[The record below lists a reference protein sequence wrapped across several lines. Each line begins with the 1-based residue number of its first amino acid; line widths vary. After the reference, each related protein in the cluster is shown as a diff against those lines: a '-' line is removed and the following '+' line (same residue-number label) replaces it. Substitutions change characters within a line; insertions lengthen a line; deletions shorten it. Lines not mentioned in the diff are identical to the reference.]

1 MKIDDIRTGLDHL
14 RHSVAEGWQKLRE
27 SAASALTRFNSGDQT
42 RLPDSAEVDD
52 GYFAPSRSWAML
64 GGEVFEDELRVVVR
78 LEVPG
83 MSKDGFD
90 VQVED
95 DALVICGEKRFERES
110 SEGRWRIMQCAYGSF
125 RRVVP
130 LPTEVLAEKARAGY
144 RNGVLRIELPKAAP
158 GRPRAITVPVE

>member
-14 RHSVAEGWQKLRE
+14 RQSVAEGWQKLRE
-27 SAASALTRFNSGDQT
+27 SAASALTGFNSDDQT
-42 RLPDSAEVDD
+42 RLPDSGQVDD
-52 GYFAPSRSWAML
+52 GHFVPARSWAML
-64 GGEVFEDELRVVVR
+64 GGEVFEDRERVVVR

-90 VQVED
+90 IQVED
-95 DALVICGEKRFERES
+95 DALVIQGEKRFERES
-110 SEGRWRIMQCAYGSF
+110 GEGRWRIMQCAYGSF

-130 LPTEVLAEKARAGY
+130 LPTEVVAEKARAGY
-144 RNGVLRIELPKAAP
+144 RNGVLRVELPKAVP